1 MQELIAEPPAWG
13 KGLAKFEGEK
23 ISKQLEKKPKHL
35 AKNLFH
41 NLKSSFPRKDQK
53 LCTYIFIFRGRVK
66 IERKNKFYLLKKG
79 RNV

>member
-13 KGLAKFEGEK
+13 KGLAKIEGEK

-41 NLKSSFPRKDQK
+41 NLKSSFPRKDQNR
-53 LCTYIFIFRGRVK
+53 I
-66 IERKNKFYLLKKG
+66 
-79 RNV
+79 